1 MRVNW
6 LDRWLLAGRDP
17 YRPVYLLRV
26 VRLQVA
32 FAVAIVIVLAFNGF
46 LFYSLQQRTHDNC
59 VQRNRSAIVSR
70 QVLDQ
75 LVAATHADSDANAEE
90 VWRQWRT
97 VSRQT
102 SLPKC

>member
-1 MRVNW
+1 VRVNW

-17 YRPVYLLRV
+17 FRNVYLLRV

-32 FAVAIVIVLAFNGF
+32 FAVAIIIVLAFNGF

-75 LVAATHADSDANAEE
+75 LAAASTADSDPNQAA
-90 VWRQWRT
+90 VWQQWGKLN
-97 VSRQT
+97 RQT
-102 SLPKC
+102 TLPKC